1 MCKNNHNF
9 LKDCTLSM
17 TSGISYPLGVALSC
31 WSSNYNEHNIKN
43 PNFITNRYLIQK
55 RKCNKTLI
63 A

>member
-43 PNFITNRYLIQK
+43 PNFITNRYLI
-55 RKCNKTLI
+55 
-63 A
+63 